1 MFTASYDA
9 RTRRLSKIEGNTTTL
24 FRYDGATSFEE
35 LDGSRQ
41 ILKQLMRAGGLGG
54 SIGSIL
60 YTDETMAQHP
70 HPVEFYAYDA
80 AGNTVATMTSPDEV
94 AQETVYEAFGSVIHQ
109 TGSSTN
115 NRLRNTKERDASIGL
130 DDDGLR
136 YYDPQT
142 GTYVQRDPQDYGD
155 GFNVYHHVH

>member
-1 MFTASYDA
+1 M
-9 RTRRLSKIEGNTTTL
+9 
-24 FRYDGATSFEE
+24 
-35 LDGSRQ
+35 
-41 ILKQLMRAGGLGG
+41 KQLIRAGGLGG
-54 SIGSIL
+54 GIGSIL

-70 HPVEFYAYDA
+70 RPVEFYAYDA
-80 AGNTVATMTSPDEV
+80 VGNTVATMTSPDEI